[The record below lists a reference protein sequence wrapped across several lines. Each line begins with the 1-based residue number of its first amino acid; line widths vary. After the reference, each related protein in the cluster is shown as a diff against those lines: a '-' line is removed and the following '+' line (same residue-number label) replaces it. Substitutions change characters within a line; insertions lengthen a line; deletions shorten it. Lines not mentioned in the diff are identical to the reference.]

1 MSTSVL
7 FFCSAKKPINLL
19 LLEPAHR
26 YSTRDYLAS
35 RVLWWTGGKMSTRW
49 ALKDARTMTSGGRAL
64 ALDPLSAVNNISR
77 DPSWGKQIERWMN
90 FIDERRLWNIFH
102 LRV

>member
-1 MSTSVL
+1 MVDRRE
-7 FFCSAKKPINLL
+7 NVDQMGV
-19 LLEPAHR
+19 ERRAH
-26 YSTRDYLAS
+26 DDK
-35 RVLWWTGGKMSTRW
+35 W
-49 ALKDARTMTSGGRAL
+49 DGRAK

-90 FIDERRLWNIFH
+90 FIDERRMWNIFH